1 MDRRLLSAT
10 DAVHVSYRPAGL
22 WWVVVPAGW
31 VAAVLSYRLAE
42 LWCLLYRLAELWCL
56 LYRLAELWCLL
67 YRLAG
72 LRWFCRIGWLGCG
85 GFVVPGA

>member
-1 MDRRLLSAT
+1 L
-10 DAVHVSYRPAGL
+10 
-22 WWVVVPAGW
+22 
-31 VAAVLSYRLAE
+31 YRLAE